1 MISQRTMCVTQR
13 AMKKADYGK
22 LFTLR
27 SDGRYQTTYRD
38 ADGKYHKLCDK
49 DPERLFEKLEE
60 IQKPRPVTFKDAA
73 EAWQIVFR
81 ESCNPRTWQN
91 YKPHYEDI
99 VGKYG
104 EYPISDIQ
112 GSHVIQ
118 DLQRAKAQGYSRTIV
133 NTRRTLFNNILNYA
147 VAQGWIPW
155 NVANGIKL
163 PKGLPS
169 SKRSAPTDS
178 EIQKI
183 IANRKRDFGMFAF
196 LCLCT
201 GLRKGEALALLKS
214 DIHDGEIHVTKSLT
228 FADGDRPKV
237 KSPKSEAGVRTIPIV
252 SILATPLA
260 EYMTGLKG
268 DILFP
273 NRSYNGSPGNT
284 YMTQSNYDTAWGNYV
299 KSVGLD
305 GLTAHQLRHG
315 TATLLY
321 EAGVDVYTAK
331 KILGHAKVSTTME
344 IYTELREQKEKKSI
358 EKFSTYVAKR
368 VAKSKK

>member
-1 MISQRTMCVTQR
+1 
-13 AMKKADYGK
+13 MKKSDYAK
-22 LFTLR
+22 LFKQR
-27 SDGRYQTTYRD
+27 SDGRYIGNYKDENGVWRSLT
-38 ADGKYHKLCDK
+38 AK
-49 DPERLFEKLEE
+49 DPEVLFEKLENAK
-60 IQKPRPVTFKDAA
+60 KPRAVTFADAA
-73 EAWQIVFR
+73 GAWETVYC

-99 VGKYG
+99 VDKFGNLPVASVAG
-104 EYPISDIQ
+104 VNI
-112 GSHVIQ
+112 IQ

-133 NTRRTLFNNILNYA
+133 NTRRTLFNNILNHA
-147 VAQGWIPW
+147 VAQGWITW
-155 NVANGIKL
+155 NVAQGIKL

-183 IANRKRDFGMFAF
+183 IANRNRDFGMFAF

-214 DIHDGEIHVTKSLT
+214 DIHDGEISVSKSLT

-237 KSPKSEAGVRTIPIV
+237 KSPKSEAGVRTVPIV

-260 EYMTGLKG
+260 EYMAGLNG

-344 IYTELREQKEKKSI
+344 IYTELREKHEKQSVTKMDSYLRNLVQ
-358 EKFSTYVAKR
+358 ESAKP
-368 VAKSKK
+368 